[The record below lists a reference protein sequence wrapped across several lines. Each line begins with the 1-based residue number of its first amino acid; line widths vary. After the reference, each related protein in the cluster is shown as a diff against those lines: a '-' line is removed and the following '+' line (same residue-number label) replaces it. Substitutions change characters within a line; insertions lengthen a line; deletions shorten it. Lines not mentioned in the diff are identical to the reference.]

1 MDRNFCMLSTRA
13 LILLSVLLNVLAVVC
28 FAEPVK
34 WTKRWSTNIA
44 RRQTDNL
51 TCADPGIPENGFR
64 IGAVPF
70 YPGRNV
76 RFGCNSGY
84 KLKGTEVLT
93 CTYGTHGV
101 QWDAD
106 TPKCTRKFQSLFMH
120 AAICRS
126 WIARFPS
133 FSNQFR

>member
-1 MDRNFCMLSTRA
+1 MDRNFCMLSKRA

-34 WTKRWSTNIA
+34 WTERWSTTIA
-44 RRQTDNL
+44 RRQADNL
-51 TCADPGIPENGFR
+51 TCIDPGIPENGFR

-93 CTYGTHGV
+93 CTYGTRGA

-106 TPKCTRKFQSLFMH
+106 TPKCTLKFQSLFMH
-120 AAICRS
+120 AAICS
-126 WIARFPS
+126 SLVARFPS
-133 FSNQFR
+133 FSNQSR